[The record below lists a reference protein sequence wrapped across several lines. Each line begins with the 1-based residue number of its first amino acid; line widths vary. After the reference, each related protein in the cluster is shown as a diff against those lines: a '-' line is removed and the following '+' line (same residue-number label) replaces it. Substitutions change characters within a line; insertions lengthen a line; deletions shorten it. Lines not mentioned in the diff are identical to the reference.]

1 MNAFVEYVCLALGGY
16 LVGSIPFGYVVARFK
31 GIDITQHGSGNIG
44 ATNVGRLLGRGFGIL
59 VFCLDFAKGAVPA
72 ALAMALANVL
82 GGDPAPV
89 PAGVAAGLAA
99 ILGHLFSVFLRF
111 RGGKGVATG
120 AGVVFVLLPVP
131 TLAAL
136 VTWVVVVCSF
146 RFVSLASLA
155 AAAVLCGVYLAFA
168 QAPFAGDEVI
178 LTLFS
183 LVAVGLV
190 FLRHTSNITRLVRGT
205 ENSLAERPAMQLTT
219 KIIHV
224 LAVGLWF
231 GMAVFFSFP
240 VALALFS
247 NFEAEAEKKDK
258 DRPTW
263 FPLPAQYKLDA
274 GTEKFNLQKDQGTRA
289 AGFAIS
295 PLFHHYFLW
304 QGICGLLATLTALG
318 WPRAEPGR
326 RVHRIR
332 VVVLVLA
339 VVTVLL
345 AWPIEQKV
353 SALRHTRNECSD
365 LLMEKL
371 QEKEVELQRGKES
384 SATAKALDEAR
395 AQAAAARSDFTM
407 WHLWSLLLNMVT
419 IGLVTVAMAQ
429 TALLP
434 ESKKPA
440 AGAPA
445 APQEPGVRDRRLPG
459 GLYASGSSGTT
470 PTGAG

>member
-1 MNAFVEYVCLALGGY
+1 MAMNAFVEYVCLALGGY
-16 LVGSIPFGYVVARFK
+16 LVGSIPFGYLVARFK

-72 ALAMALANVL
+72 ALAMALANVI
-82 GGDPAPV
+82 GPDPAPV

-136 VTWVVVVCSF
+136 VAWVVVVCSF
-146 RFVSLASLA
+146 RVVSLASLA
-155 AAAVLCGVYLAFA
+155 AAAVLCGVHLAIA
-168 QAPFAGDEVI
+168 QAPFAGDELI
-178 LTLFS
+178 LTIFS

-190 FLRHTSNITRLVRGT
+190 FLRHQSNIGRLVRGT
-205 ENSLAERPAMQLTT
+205 ENTLADRPAMQLTA

-240 VALALFS
+240 VALTLFS
-247 NFEAEAEKKDK
+247 SFETEAEKK

-263 FPLPAQYKLDA
+263 FPLPAQYKRDT
-274 GTEKFNLQKDQGTRA
+274 GIEKFNLQKDQGTRA

-295 PLFHHYFLW
+295 PLFQHYFLW
-304 QGICGLLATLTALG
+304 QGICGLLATVTALG
-318 WPRAEPGR
+318 WPRAEQGR

-332 VVVLVLA
+332 VVILVLA

-353 SALRHTRNECSD
+353 SALRHTRNETSD
-365 LLMEKL
+365 LLMELL
-371 QEKEVELQRGKES
+371 QKKEVELQRGPES
-384 SATAKALDEAR
+384 SDTAKALEGVR
-395 AQAAAARSDFTM
+395 AQAVAARNNFAM

-434 ESKKPA
+434 ESK
-440 AGAPA
+440 APA
-445 APQEPGVRDRRLPG
+445 ASPTEPGVRDWRLPG
-459 GLYASGSSGTT
+459 GAYVAGSPGTT
-470 PTGAG
+470 PSEAG